1 MAELTDIAGHRPYP
15 LPAAP
20 WIMTQT
26 WLDLVFAHWRV
37 PAGELRHRIPAE
49 LELEEFDG
57 SAWLGIAP
65 FEVVGLSPRF
75 VPALP
80 LVSHFPELN
89 VRTYVRRDEKP
100 GVFFF
105 SLDAG
110 SALAVEAAR
119 AFFRL
124 PYFRATMRIRREGEW
139 IRFRSRRVRRGAAA
153 FSARYRPVGPP
164 FEARPGTLDHFLVER
179 YCLYTGLLGPRIFR
193 VDIHHPP
200 WQLQRGE
207 AVIDEN
213 GMAEANGIR
222 LPDDAPI
229 LHFSRRQPTLVWA
242 PELVAGGERRSN
254 AAP

>member
-1 MAELTDIAGHRPYP
+1 MAELTDIAWHRPYP
-15 LPAAP
+15 LPATP
-20 WIMTQT
+20 WIMKQT
-26 WLDLVFAHWRV
+26 WVDLVFAHWRV
-37 PAGELRHRIPAE
+37 PAAALRARIPTQ

-65 FEVVGLSPRF
+65 FEVSGLHPRF

-80 LVSHFPELN
+80 VVSRFPELN
-89 VRTYVRRDEKP
+89 VRTYVRRDGKP

-110 SALAVEAAR
+110 STLAVEAAR

-139 IRFRSRRVRRGAAA
+139 IRFRSRRVQRGGAS
-153 FSARYRPVGPP
+153 FSARYRPVGPA
-164 FEARPGTLDHFLVER
+164 FEALSGTLDHFLVER

-213 GMAEANGIR
+213 SMAEASGIR
-222 LPDDAPI
+222 LPDEAPI

-242 PELVAGGERRSN
+242 PELVARQT
-254 AAP
+254 AA

>member
-1 MAELTDIAGHRPYP
+1 MELTDMVRHRPYP

-20 WIMTQT
+20 WIMKQT
-26 WLDLVFAHWRV
+26 WVDLLFAHWRV
-37 PAGELRHRIPAE
+37 SAAELRGRIPAE
-49 LELEEFDG
+49 LELEEYDG

-65 FEVVGLSPRF
+65 FEVCGLHPRF
-75 VPALP
+75 VPP
-80 LVSHFPELN
+80 FPVVSRFPELN
-89 VRTYVRRDEKP
+89 VRTYVRRDDKP

-139 IRFRSRRVRRGAAA
+139 IRFRSRRVQRGGAS
-153 FSARYRPVGPP
+153 FSARYRPLGPV
-164 FEARPGTLDHFLVER
+164 FEAEPGSLDHFLIER
-179 YCLYTGLLGPRIFR
+179 YCLYTGLLGPRVFR

-200 WQLQRGE
+200 WQLQHAD
-207 AVIDEN
+207 AVLDEN
-213 GMAEANGIR
+213 SMAESNGIH
-222 LPDDAPI
+222 LPGDLPL

-242 PELVAGGERRSN
+242 PELVVRRDRF
-254 AAP
+254 